1 MRRCLFVIHYPV
13 FGGPHNQ
20 ALRLA
25 PALRSRGWEMVVV
38 LPDEPGNAAGRLRAA
53 GIQTLETPLG
63 RLRASPDPRLHL
75 RFAAGFR
82 PQVRLLR
89 SQIRELGIDLV
100 LVGGL
105 VNPHGAIAGR
115 LEGVP
120 VVWQILDTY
129 PPPAVRRTVMPLVT
143 RLAGAVMCT
152 GATVARA
159 HPGAEGL
166 GERLV
171 LFFPPVDLEM
181 FRPDPAVRS
190 RARDELGLDADGPVV
205 GTVGNLSP
213 MKDHPNLV
221 RAAAIVK
228 REQPDTR
235 FVILG
240 SGHGHRHG
248 YAEELLGAGEALGLE
263 PGVDL
268 ILRDPGE
275 RVAELAQAF
284 DVFWL
289 SSRSRSEG
297 LPTAVGEAMALGLP
311 VVATRVG
318 SVAEALERGA
328 CWSRPAIPMPW
339 RAPPPSSSN
348 PHRRGPSWG
357 RRVVAGP
364 ARGSAS
370 RPRPTPTSGPSRS
383 PAPGRRTGRASERS
397 APDELGSAHLLA
409 AAAGRVHRSAFS
421 SWISSRMRPT
431 SYSRFQSG

>member
-25 PALRSRGWEMVVV
+25 PALRARGWETVVV
-38 LPDEPGNAAGRLRAA
+38 LPDEPGNAAERLREA
-53 GIQTLETPLG
+53 GIETLAAPLG

-75 RFAAGFR
+75 RFAAGFG
-82 PQVRLLR
+82 PQVRFLR
-89 SQIRELGIDLV
+89 RQIRDLGIDLV
-100 LVGGL
+100 MIGGL

-129 PPPAVRRTVMPLVT
+129 PPPALRRAVMPLVT
-143 RLAGAVMCT
+143 RRAGAVMCT

-159 HPGAEGL
+159 HPGAEAL

-171 LFFPPVDLEM
+171 LFFPPVDLDL
-181 FRPDPAVRS
+181 FRADPGV
-190 RARDELGLDADGPVV
+190 RARAREELGLGAGGTVV

-213 MKDHPNLV
+213 MKDHPNLI

-228 REQPDTR
+228 RDYPATR

-248 YAEELLGAGEALGLE
+248 YADELLDMGRSLGLE
-263 PGVDL
+263 PGIGL
-268 ILRDPGE
+268 ILRDPGQ

-297 LPTAVGEAMALGLP
+297 LPTVVGEAMALGLP

-318 SVAEALERGA
+318 SVAEALEHGGVLVPPGNPEA
-328 CWSRPAIPMPW
+328 LA
-339 RAPPPSSSN
+339 RAAAGLVGSPSA
-348 PHRRGPSWG
+348 RAELGGEG
-357 RRVVAGP
+357 RRW
-364 ARGSAS
+364 
-370 RPRPTPTSGPSRS
+370 
-383 PAPGRRTGRASERS
+383 ASERFSVEAS
-397 APDELGSAHLLA
+397 AEAHIRAFEVA
-409 AAAGRVHRSAFS
+409 ARSA
-421 SWISSRMRPT
+421 
-431 SYSRFQSG
+431 GD

>member
-1 MRRCLFVIHYPV
+1 
-13 FGGPHNQ
+13 
-20 ALRLA
+20 
-25 PALRSRGWEMVVV
+25 
-38 LPDEPGNAAGRLRAA
+38 
-53 GIQTLETPLG
+53 
-63 RLRASPDPRLHL
+63 
-75 RFAAGFR
+75 
-82 PQVRLLR
+82 
-89 SQIRELGIDLV
+89 
-100 LVGGL
+100 
-105 VNPHGAIAGR
+105 
-115 LEGVP
+115 
-120 VVWQILDTY
+120 
-129 PPPAVRRTVMPLVT
+129 MPLVT
-143 RLAGAVMCT
+143 RLADAVMCT

-171 LFFPPVDLEM
+171 LFFPPVDLEL

-263 PGVDL
+263 PGIDL

-297 LPTAVGEAMALGLP
+297 LPTVVGEAMALGLP

-318 SVAEALERGA
+318 SVAEALERGGVLVPPGDPDA
-328 CWSRPAIPMPW
+328 LA
-339 RAPPPSSSN
+339 RAAATLVESPSS
-348 PHRRGPSWG
+348 RAELGEEG
-357 RRVVAGP
+357 RRW
-364 ARGSAS
+364 
-370 RPRPTPTSGPSRS
+370 
-383 PAPGRRTGRASERS
+383 ASERFSVEAS
-397 APDELGSAHLLA
+397 ADAHIRAFEIAGARA
-409 AAAGRVHRSAFS
+409 ANRASV
-421 SWISSRMRPT
+421 
-431 SYSRFQSG
+431 

>member
-25 PALRSRGWEMVVV
+25 PALRSRGWEMIVV
-38 LPDEPGNAAGRLRAA
+38 LPDEPGNAAQRLRAA
-53 GIQTLETPLG
+53 GIQTLEAPLG
-63 RLRASPDPRLHL
+63 RLRASADPRLHL
-75 RFAAGFR
+75 RFVSGLR
-82 PQVRLLR
+82 PQVRFLR
-89 SQIRELGIDLV
+89 SQIRKQRIDLV

-129 PPPAVRRTVMPLVT
+129 PPPAVRRVVMPLVT

-159 HPGAEGL
+159 HPGAEDL

-171 LFFPPVDLEM
+171 LFFPPVDLEL
-181 FRPDPAVRS
+181 FRPDPAVRL
-190 RARDELGLDADGPVV
+190 RARGELGLSPDGPVV

-213 MKDHPNLV
+213 MKDHGNLV
-221 RAAAIVK
+221 RAAAIL
-228 REQPDTR
+228 QQTHPGTR

-240 SGHGHRHG
+240 SGHGHRLG
-248 YAEELLGAGEALGLE
+248 YAEELLDAAERLGLQ
-263 PGVDL
+263 PDRDL
-268 ILRDPGE
+268 VLRDPGE

-297 LPTAVGEAMALGLP
+297 LPTVVGEAMALGLP

-318 SVAEALERGA
+318 SVAEALERGGVLVPPGDPDA
-328 CWSRPAIPMPW
+328 LA
-339 RAPPPSSSN
+339 RAAAQLIEAPSA
-348 PHRRGPSWG
+348 RAALGEDG
-357 RRVVAGP
+357 RRW
-364 ARGSAS
+364 
-370 RPRPTPTSGPSRS
+370 
-383 PAPGRRTGRASERS
+383 ASEKFSLEAS
-397 APDELGSAHLLA
+397 ADAHVRA
-409 AAAGRVHRSAFS
+409 FEIARERATVSRVV
-421 SWISSRMRPT
+421 
-431 SYSRFQSG
+431 

>member
-25 PALRSRGWEMVVV
+25 PALRARGWETVVV
-38 LPDEPGNAAGRLRAA
+38 LPDEPGNAAERLRAA
-53 GIQTLETPLG
+53 GIQTLEAPLG
-63 RLRASPDPRLHL
+63 RLRASTDPRLHL

-82 PQVRLLR
+82 PQVRFLR

-115 LEGVP
+115 LEEVP

-129 PPPAVRRTVMPLVT
+129 PPPAVRRAVMPLVT

-152 GATVARA
+152 GATVAQA
-159 HPGAEGL
+159 HPGAEEL

-171 LFFPPVDLEM
+171 LFFPPVDMEL
-181 FRPDPAVRS
+181 FRADPAVRS
-190 RARDELGLDADGPVV
+190 RARDELGLDSDGPVV

-213 MKDHPNLV
+213 MKDHPNLI

-228 REQPDTR
+228 REHPETR
-235 FVILG
+235 FAILG

-248 YAEELLGAGEALGLE
+248 YADELLDEGKRLGLE

-268 ILRDPGE
+268 ILRDPGD

-297 LPTAVGEAMALGLP
+297 LPTVVGEAMALGLP
-311 VVATRVG
+311 VVATQVG
-318 SVAEALERGA
+318 SVAEALERGGVLVPPGDPDA
-328 CWSRPAIPMPW
+328 LA
-339 RAPPPSSSN
+339 RAAGELVESPS
-348 PHRRGPSWG
+348 
-357 RRVVAGP
+357 
-364 ARGSAS
+364 ARA
-370 RPRPTPTSGPSRS
+370 
-383 PAPGRRTGRASERS
+383 
-397 APDELGSAHLLA
+397 ELGEEGRHWAGERFGVEASADAHIRA
-409 AAAGRVHRSAFS
+409 FEIAGVRAGRGR
-421 SWISSRMRPT
+421 
-431 SYSRFQSG
+431 